1 MDPQRELER
10 LEAELDAFTYA
21 IAHDLRAPVRHIAG
35 FIKLLERES
44 PPPTEKAAHYLR
56 TVANASARLAA
67 MIDDLAALAR
77 LMRAPLQLRPTA
89 LAPLVHDAIR
99 ELSAKEREVD
109 WRIAE
114 LPTLRADAAL
124 ARALLRELLS
134 NALKYT
140 RPRST
145 AVIEV
150 GSEAGGVVFVRD
162 NGVGFDMRHAERLFG
177 LFQRLHRDEQFEG
190 SGVGLATALRIV
202 HRHGGRIWA
211 QAAPDAGAT
220 FRFTLER

>member
-21 IAHDLRAPVRHIAG
+21 IAHDLRAPVRHIDG
-35 FIKLLERES
+35 FIRLLERES
-44 PPPTEKAAHYLR
+44 PPATEKAAHYLR

-67 MIDDLAALAR
+67 MIDDLAALSR
-77 LMRAPLQLRPTA
+77 LMRAPLQVRPTA
-89 LAPLVHDAIR
+89 LAPLVQDAIR
-99 ELSAKEREVD
+99 ELAAKEREVD
-109 WRIAE
+109 WRISE

-124 ARALLRELLS
+124 ARVLLRELLS

-140 RPRST
+140 RPRSP
-145 AVIEV
+145 ALIEV
-150 GSEAGGVVFVRD
+150 GSEEGSVVFVRD
-162 NGVGFDMRHAERLFG
+162 NGVGFDMRHADRLFG

-190 SGVGLATALRIV
+190 SGVGLATAVRIV

-211 QAAPDAGAT
+211 EAAPGAGAT
-220 FRFTLER
+220 FRFTLES

>member
-21 IAHDLRAPVRHIAG
+21 IAHDLRAPVRHIDG
-35 FIKLLERES
+35 FIRLLERES

-67 MIDDLAALAR
+67 MIDDLAALSR
-77 LMRAPLQLRPTA
+77 LMRAPLQLRRTA
-89 LAPLVHDAIR
+89 LAPLVHEAIR
-99 ELSAKEREVD
+99 ELSPKERAVD
-109 WRIAE
+109 WRVAE

-124 ARALLRELLS
+124 ARVLLRELLS

-140 RPRST
+140 RPRG
-145 AVIEV
+145 AAIIEV
-150 GSEAGGVVFVRD
+150 GSEEGEVVFVRD
-162 NGVGFDMRHAERLFG
+162 NGVGFDMRRADRLFG

-190 SGVGLATALRIV
+190 SGVGLATAVRIV

-211 QAAPDAGAT
+211 EAAPDAGAT
-220 FRFTLER
+220 FRFTLRS

>member
-162 NGVGFDMRHAERLFG
+162 NGVGFDMRHADRLFG

>member
-162 NGVGFDMRHAERLFG
+162 NGVGFGMRHAERLFG